1 MHATDS
7 RRLMGPNLFLPVPAA
22 VIDVALDPSDDAEA
36 VIAAWERGV
45 KSLARDVALPVGDVA
60 ALVHASGASMAF
72 AAPIDRLLAATDVN
86 DAVIEQL
93 AGGDIAEAR
102 RAEIRRAAQEAANP
116 RLLALQDRAAAAGLM
131 FLWDDEQG
139 SVGAG
144 IGAASFARDRLPDAL
159 PPAHNVPVGL
169 ITGTNGKTTSARL
182 VARILRLAGKVAGC
196 ATTDAIAIGEH
207 VIDRGDYTG
216 PDAARRVLRDRRV
229 EVAVL
234 ETARGGVLRRGL
246 AVPWADAT
254 LLTNVSADH
263 IGLYGVDDVA
273 TMARVKGVAGAAVR
287 AGGTV
292 VINADDPSLVG
303 LAGGFRGQV
312 VTFSLGTVAATW
324 RAQEGWFVRDGKR
337 LLRAIDVPITF
348 GDAAPYNAAN
358 ALGAA
363 ALAEALGAGR
373 DAIVEG
379 LRTFRSSEED
389 NPGRGNVVQ
398 VGDVRVLLDFG
409 HNPEAVRAVLALAR
423 NLRGQGR
430 LVVATG
436 QPGDRRDDAIR
447 AVGAE
452 IAAAGAARVFLY
464 DLSGYDRGRAPGEVP
479 NLLAA
484 SMGAVP
490 HELAANEAAALTQAL
505 RWARPGDLIV
515 VMPHLERDA
524 VRAVLDGFVNA

>member
-7 RRLMGPNLFLPVPAA
+7 RRLMGPNLLLPVPAA
-22 VIDVALDPSDDAEA
+22 VIDVALDPSDDAGA

-45 KSLARDVALPVGDVA
+45 RSLAADVAIPVGGVA
-60 ALVHASGASMAF
+60 DRVHASGASMAF

-86 DAVIEQL
+86 DAVIEEL
-93 AGGDIAEAR
+93 AGGDLRESR
-102 RAEIRRAAQEAANP
+102 KAEIRRAAQETANP
-116 RLLALQDRAAAAGLM
+116 RLLALQDDAAAAGLM
-131 FLWDDEQG
+131 FLWDDELV
-139 SVGAG
+139 SFGAG
-144 IGAASFARDRLPDAL
+144 IGTASFARDRLPDAL
-159 PPAHNVPVGL
+159 PRAHNVPVGL

-182 VARILRLAGKVAGC
+182 VARILRLAGTVAGC
-196 ATTDAIAIGEH
+196 ATTDAVAIGER

-216 PDAARRVLRDRRV
+216 PDAARRVLRDPRV

-234 ETARGGVLRRGL
+234 ETARGGILRRGL
-246 AVPWADAT
+246 AVPWADAA

-263 IGLYGVDDVA
+263 LGLYGVDDVA

-292 VINADDPSLVG
+292 VVNVDDPSLVD
-303 LAGGFRGQV
+303 LAGGFVGEV
-312 VTFSLGTVAATW
+312 VTFSLGAVATW
-324 RAQEGWFVRDGKR
+324 RVHEGWFVREGTR
-337 LLRAIDVPITF
+337 LLRGDDVPITF
-348 GDAAPYNAAN
+348 GGAAPYNAAN

-363 ALAEALGAGR
+363 ALAEALGADR

-379 LRTFRSSEED
+379 LRTFRSSEVD
-389 NPGRGNVVQ
+389 NPGRGNIVQ
-398 VGDVRVLLDFG
+398 VGDRRVLLDFG

-423 NLRGQGR
+423 QLRGQGR

-464 DLSGYDRGRAPGEVP
+464 DLSGYERGRAPGEVP
-479 NLLAA
+479 KLLAA
-484 SMGAVP
+484 AVGDVP
-490 HELAANEAAALTQAL
+490 HELAASEVAAVTQAL
-505 RWARPGDLIV
+505 RWARSGDLIV

-524 VRAVLDGFVNA
+524 VRAVLDGFVIG